1 MIPIIT
7 PETKA
12 AMDRTADAI
21 MAEHRATQRRLDRR
35 ADLMNIAVVLVEAA
49 IGAAC
54 IWSALE

>member
-21 MAEHRATQRRLDRR
+21 MAEHLATPRRLGRR
-35 ADLMNIAVVLVEAA
+35 ADLMTIAIVLVEAA

-54 IWSALE
+54 LWSVLE